1 MSLIPLAFAQPWILL
16 GLLAL
21 PALWWLL
28 RLTPPSPKQIVFPP
42 ARLLFDIKPKEETPA
57 QTPWWLLALRIAIAA
72 LVILA
77 AAGPIW
83 NPREEAAG
91 GSGPVAILMDDGWS
105 AAASWDMRIKAAD
118 EIIAAADAAW
128 QPVAL
133 IPLSDPARDITLL
146 DAATARAAIRQ
157 IAPQPHTI
165 DRALMLPALERW
177 LKTQREASLV
187 WLSDGIHAGDA
198 QALSNAG
205 QFTSG
210 LARIASGHRMAV
222 YQKGTAPALALSG
235 VENNANQMS
244 AKVLRAA
251 PGAALSGTARA
262 LDRKGIIL
270 GESAFAFAASSSETE
285 VQFDLPSA
293 IRNDIARIDI
303 AGERAAGAVQLIDRR
318 WRRRSVGIV
327 SGAGAEF
334 DQPLLASS
342 FYLSRA
348 LAPFADVRSAERIAS
363 TTAITQFLDSKMP
376 VIVLADVGA
385 IPKDVSERLKTW
397 IEQGGVLVRFAGPRL
412 ATSKDALVPVRLREG
427 GRTLGGALTWEK
439 PQKLTSFSADG
450 PFASLIVPQDVTI
463 IRQVL
468 AEPDEG
474 LAARTWAALADG
486 TPLVTGERRGKGALV
501 LFHVNANTRWS
512 NLPLSGTFVEMLRQ
526 VVDLGSVTQTT
537 GEQANARAAD
547 LLAPQSALNGFGETM
562 PPPANARP
570 LRGNA
575 TLRANAEHPP
585 GFYGAPDS
593 PVAINALAP
602 NDRLSA
608 IDVSPLNAKLMEY
621 RDTEPRDLRGL
632 LLALALVLF
641 AVDALLASFIAGRFG
656 QQIANWRQTSRQRR
670 AALMLIFGGA
680 MAMMLLLAPSVQAQD
695 ASDKVKVTS
704 QTRLAYIITGDS
716 EVDEITKAGL
726 SSLTLFLAQRTA
738 LEAGEPIG
746 INPAR
751 DELSFYPLIYWPV
764 TPNAAP
770 PARET
775 LARVEAYMKQG
786 GTVLFDTR
794 DAIETLPGN
803 DAQAQSPALQSLR
816 GILASLDVPE
826 LEPVPREHVLT
837 KTFYLLSE
845 FPGRFNAGRLW
856 VEALPRAQ
864 DDDEGEKPARG
875 GDGVSSIIITSNDL
889 AGAWATRPDG
899 RPMLPLTPDEPR
911 QREFAF
917 RAGVN
922 IVMYIL
928 TGNYK
933 ADQVHAPALIERLG
947 Q

>member
-1 MSLIPLAFAQPWILL
+1 MNMLPLAFAQPWILL

-28 RLTPPSPKQIVFPP
+28 RLTPPHPRRIVFPP

-83 NPREEAAG
+83 NPREEAAT
-91 GSGPVAILMDDGWS
+91 GSGPVAILIDDGWS

-118 EIIAAADAAW
+118 EIIASADAAR
-128 QPVAL
+128 QAIAL

-146 DAATARAAIRQ
+146 DAASARAAIRQ
-157 IAPQPHTI
+157 IAPQPYTI
-165 DRALMLPALERW
+165 DRTLMLPALERW
-177 LKTQREASLV
+177 LKTQREVSLV
-187 WLSDGIHAGDA
+187 WLSDGVVAGDA
-198 QALSNAG
+198 QSLAAVG
-205 QFTSG
+205 AFTSS
-210 LARIASGHRMAV
+210 LARIAGGHRIIV
-222 YQKGTAPALALSG
+222 YQKGTAPALALTG
-235 VENNANQMS
+235 VENNATQMS

-251 PGAALSGTARA
+251 QGAPISGTARA
-262 LDRKGIIL
+262 LDRKGIML
-270 GESAFAFAASSSETE
+270 GEAAFAFEAGSSEAD
-285 VQFDLPSA
+285 VHFDLPSA

-303 AGERAAGAVQLIDRR
+303 AGERSAGAVQLIDRR
-318 WRRRSVGIV
+318 WRRRAAGIV

-342 FYLSRA
+342 FYLTRA
-348 LAPFADVRSAERIAS
+348 LAPFTDVRAAERIAS
-363 TTAITQFLDSKMP
+363 ATAITQFLDQKMP

-385 IPKDVSERLKTW
+385 IPADVSERLRNW

-439 PQKLTSFSADG
+439 PQKLSSFSSDG
-450 PFASLIVPQDVTI
+450 PFANLAMPQDVTI
-463 IRQVL
+463 TRQVL
-468 AEPDEG
+468 ADPDEG
-474 LAARTWAALADG
+474 LAARTWAALKDG

-501 LFHVNANTRWS
+501 LFHVSANTRWS

-526 VVDLGSVTQTT
+526 VVDLGSVIQTT
-537 GEQANARAAD
+537 GEQANARATD
-547 LLAPQSALNGFGETM
+547 LLAPQSALNGFGEATS
-562 PPPANARP
+562 PPANARP
-570 LRGNA
+570 LRGNI
-575 TLRANAEHPP
+575 TPRANAEHPP

-593 PVAINALAP
+593 PVAINTLAP
-602 NDRLSA
+602 GDRLSA
-608 IDVSPLNAKLMEY
+608 IDFAPLNASLMEY
-621 RDTEPRDLRGL
+621 RDSEPHDLRGL
-632 LLALALVLF
+632 LLTLALLLF
-641 AVDALLASFIAGRFG
+641 AVDALLAAFIAGRSG
-656 QQIANWRQTSRQRR
+656 QQISNWRQTSRQRR
-670 AALMLIFGGA
+670 AALMFLLGGA
-680 MAMMLLLAPSVQAQD
+680 AALLLLGSSVHAQD

-704 QTRLAYIITGDS
+704 QTRLAYIVTGDS

-751 DELSFYPLIYWPV
+751 DELSLYPLIYWPV
-764 TPNAAP
+764 TANATP

-794 DAIETLPGN
+794 DAIEALPGSN
-803 DAQAQSPALQSLR
+803 AEAQSPALQSLR

-845 FPGRFNAGRLW
+845 FPGRFNSGRLW
-856 VEALPRAQ
+856 VEALPRA
-864 DDDEGEKPARG
+864 DADEDGERPARG

-922 IVMYIL
+922 IVMYTL